1 MEISKCFKIGYV
13 VKPHGLKGE
22 VTLALSPECPH
33 PGSLHSVF
41 FEVKNQLVPYFIIA
55 ASVKG
60 TRAYIKLE
68 EVNTP
73 EMAAS
78 LKGCSLYLPKTKR
91 PKLAHG
97 EFYGDEI
104 VGFEVVDL
112 AIGVLGEVNEVLE
125 NGANRH
131 LLIIRQSKEIMIPI
145 TGPFIKSISKVRKK
159 IMVELPDGFLE
170 I

>member
-1 MEISKCFKIGYV
+1 MEIGKCFKIGYV
-13 VKPHGLKGE
+13 VKAHGLKGE

-41 FEVKNQLVPYFIIA
+41 LEIKNQLVPFFISS

-73 EMAAS
+73 ELAAS
-78 LKGCSLYLPKTKR
+78 LRGCSLYLPKTER
-91 PKLAHG
+91 PKLVRG
-97 EFYGDEI
+97 EFYGDEV

-112 AIGVLGEVNEVLE
+112 SMGVLGEVNEVLE

-131 LLIIRQSKEIMIPI
+131 LIILCQNKEIMIPLN
-145 TGPFIKSISKVRKK
+145 GPFIKSVNKSRKK
-159 IMVELPDGFLE
+159 ISVELPDGFLE